1 MATRQGLDLEKIQ
14 KQIAKAF
21 AEGDIQRGI
30 ELAGDLLTAG
40 EASGEITKVDADRMR
55 LELATKM
62 IQAGNVAPTREKV
75 TLSLR
80 SDFLKALR
88 LASAESGKDMSE
100 IVTDSLKVELQKYE
114 HSRQALSKSK

>member
-1 MATRQGLDLEKIQ
+1 MAIRQGQDLETIQ
-14 KQIAKAF
+14 KLIAKAF
-21 AEGDIQRGI
+21 DEGEIQRAL
-30 ELAGDLLTAG
+30 ELTGDALTAG
-40 EASGEITKVDADRMR
+40 EASGEITKADADRMR
-55 LELATKM
+55 FEIAKKM
-62 IQAGNVAPTREKV
+62 IQAASVLPTREKV

-114 HSRQALSKSK
+114 HSRQALHKSK